1 MSDTEIGRSGP
12 APSAWIGS
20 VYYLVAFLCNGA
32 FYPFLYVYFADLGLN
47 GKQIGLLATLA
58 PIVTLL
64 VTTPVAS
71 LADRTRRRVHITQA
85 GLALTGATVFSLRFP
100 ASFAVI
106 VPLMVALAVFSM
118 PVQSIAEGLIARMAQ
133 RNRLNYGAM
142 RLWGSLGY
150 AVSALGCGALWQVF
164 GFGPMFIV
172 AALMYVP
179 LIVIARW
186 LEEGPVIS
194 PQERKPVLDLLRDRG
209 LLLLLLAAFLSAI
222 SNSLAM
228 TFSGVYA
235 RWLGGGNVLVGAM
248 VAVSALAELPTMF
261 FSDRISLRIG
271 STKAVVGSYV
281 LMAGAFLGYA
291 LTRDASL
298 LLVFAVIKG
307 LGYGVWITITIR
319 LVVGRTP
326 EQWAST
332 AQALL
337 TLCLWGLAP
346 LVAGPLGGLIH
357 DGFTPAAVFAGA
369 AIALAMA
376 AAVVLLGGRRGRLK

>member
-1 MSDTEIGRSGP
+1 MRAGRPAGP
-12 APSAWIGS
+12 ERTSFARIGS
-20 VYYLVAFLCNGA
+20 VYYLVAFLGSGA
-32 FYPFLYVYFADLGLN
+32 FFPFLYVHFADLGLN
-47 GKQIGLLATLA
+47 GKQIGLLATLS

-71 LADRTRRRVHITQA
+71 LADRTRKRVRIAQA
-85 GLALTGATVFSLRFP
+85 GLALTGTTVFSLRFA

-106 VPLMVALAVFSM
+106 VPLMVGLAVFST
-118 PVQSIAEGLIARMAQ
+118 PVSSIVEGLIARMAQ
-133 RNRLNYGAM
+133 RHRLNFGGM

-150 AVSALGCGALWQVF
+150 AVSALGCGALWQAF
-164 GFGPMFIV
+164 GFGPMFLV
-172 AALMYVP
+172 AALTYVP

-186 LEEGPVIS
+186 LEEGPVIP
-194 PQERKPVLDLLRDRG
+194 PQERRPALDLLRDRG
-209 LLLLLLAAFLSAI
+209 LLVLLLAAFLSAI

-228 TFSGVYA
+228 TWSGVYA
-235 RWLGGGNVLVGAM
+235 RWLGGGNMLVGAM

-271 STKAVVGSYV
+271 SMKAAVGSYA

-291 LTRDASL
+291 LSREPSL

-307 LGYGVWITITIR
+307 LGYGVWMTVTIR
-319 LVVGRTP
+319 LVIRRTP

-337 TLCLWGLAP
+337 TMCLWGLAP
-346 LVAGPLGGLIH
+346 LLAGPLGGLIH
-357 DGFTPAAVFAGA
+357 DAFTPAAVFVMA
-369 AIALAMA
+369 AITLVMA
-376 AAVVLLGGRRGRLK
+376 GGVILCGGRRLKLE